1 MYVWCNE
8 RVKLH
13 FRNVFDTC
21 DVFQVKLIVV
31 LPKLNE
37 IATSSLYFFNSSTDF
52 SNISVYVYYV
62 KFLEKL
68 AFNILAVPRLLL
80 REDN

>member
-1 MYVWCNE
+1 
-8 RVKLH
+8 
-13 FRNVFDTC
+13 VFDTC

-37 IATSSLYFFNSSTDF
+37 TATSSLYFFNSSTDF
-52 SNISVYVYYV
+52 SDISVYLYMCMQTRYYV
-62 KFLEKL
+62 KFLEKV